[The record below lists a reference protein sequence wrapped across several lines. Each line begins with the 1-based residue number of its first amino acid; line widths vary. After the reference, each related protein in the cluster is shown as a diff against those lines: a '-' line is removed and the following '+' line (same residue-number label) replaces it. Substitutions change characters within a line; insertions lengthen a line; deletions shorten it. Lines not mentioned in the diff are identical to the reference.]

1 MNDII
6 TIFFICEL
14 YLTKDEESEAG
25 VSQEEGVVYPAR
37 VQSSF
42 DNLME
47 MEGKNPISILN
58 EMYPGV
64 QYLLLSSEVSYFIV
78 KI

>member
-1 MNDII
+1 M
-6 TIFFICEL
+6 
-14 YLTKDEESEAG
+14 
-25 VSQEEGVVYPAR
+25 YPAR

-64 QYLLLSSEVSYFIV
+64 QYLLLSSEVSCFIAKKKVLICLKQRLGYFFPSAQ
-78 KI
+78 